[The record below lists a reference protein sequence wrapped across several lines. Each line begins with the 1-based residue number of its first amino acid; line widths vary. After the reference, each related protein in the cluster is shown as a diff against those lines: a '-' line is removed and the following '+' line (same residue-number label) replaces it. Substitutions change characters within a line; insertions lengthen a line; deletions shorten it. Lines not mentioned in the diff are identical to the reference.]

1 MGTVTGKPIA
11 METLGAL
18 LAVSML
24 IASSAA
30 APEDPT
36 PELKRSRN
44 PKVYL
49 ISTTTSTSTLSTT
62 SVCFTLVQ
70 TTDVLQACGKKKRSI
85 SFLEDKPTNQQTS
98 EIIAPNPALK
108 AGDDDAFAKLHDI
121 ADVTGGK
128 NDEEDYE
135 EREAKFFNYWMTT
148 TITTTFTTYTATSSL
163 GSIICTPVGFT
174 DSNCPLH
181 GK

>member
-1 MGTVTGKPIA
+1 MGLV
-11 METLGAL
+11 
-18 LAVSML
+18 VSMV
-24 IASSAA
+24 IVSAAA

-49 ISTTTSTSTLSTT
+49 ISTTTSTSTLSTS
-62 SVCFTLVQ
+62 SVCYIVVATPNVLVS
-70 TTDVLQACGKKKRSI
+70 CKKKKRSI
-85 SFLEDKPTNQQTS
+85 GFLEDKPTNQQTS

-108 AGDDDAFAKLHDI
+108 AEDNDAFAKLHDI

-128 NDEEDYE
+128 NYEEDYE
-135 EREAKFFNYWMTT
+135 DREAKFFNYWMTT
-148 TITTTFTTYTATSSL
+148 TVITTFPTYTATSSL
-163 GSIICTPVGFT
+163 GSIICTPAGFT
-174 DSNCPLH
+174 DSNCPAN